1 MHTAQ
6 PRLRKYN
13 TVMGVFSPIRIV
25 LMLPSVAVSYKQYAK
40 GTASPDF
47 TSVGM
52 APRGTQ
58 IHICDINFTRLLP
71 QGQVGEV
78 CISGPQ
84 VSRG

>member
-13 TVMGVFSPIRIV
+13 TVMAVFFPIRVV
-25 LMLPSVAVSYKQYAK
+25 LILSSVAVSYKQYAK
-40 GTASPDF
+40 GSASRDF

-52 APRGTQ
+52 ARRGTQ

-71 QGQVGEV
+71 QGQVGGV
-78 CISGPQ
+78 CISGSH